1 MEVGPNSWKA
11 YRILVHPVQVSDN
24 IINPRWPSHRA
35 GCSHLGRAKISLRNG
50 ITVDYGAMSYA
61 LDPRMPS
68 RTDYTFVSHAH
79 LDHVQVPDP
88 NSKVLASKETGMLA
102 KARGFDLGR
111 TTETAEDVKLLDS
124 GHILGSRA
132 ICIGDEVLYTGDA
145 AGRDRAFL
153 GRCRTKEARILI
165 TESTFGKS
173 NYIFPPVSQVVK
185 EVNSTIG
192 TLFDKGRPVVL
203 MGYALG
209 KSQILSHLFS
219 SWSPF
224 YVHERVSEI
233 NDVYRLCGVNLRK
246 GKAVKADLE
255 GLSAGP
261 WVMVAPMMSSRQ
273 QNRPEAE
280 EGARCSPGRVQRL
293 GRRPWVRL
301 LDWCRLRLRG
311 QRPLRL
317 SGAAGPGEGGL
328 TGAGVHHPRIRRG
341 VRKGSEEPGIRR
353 EAVERLPGVPFR
365 LLGAESALF
374 GGHGG
379 VRVRLLLE
387 VLQEG
392 YERHEVRVVAGV
404 PQGDLDFLVRQ
415 GYLEM
420 GLVSSLA

>member
-1 MEVGPNSWKA
+1 
-11 YRILVHPVQVSDN
+11 
-24 IINPRWPSHRA
+24 
-35 GCSHLGRAKISLRNG
+35 LGRAKISLRDG

-61 LDPRMPS
+61 LDPKAPS

-88 NSKVLASKETGMLA
+88 RSKVLASKETGMLA

-153 GRCRTKEARILI
+153 GRCKTKKARIMI

-173 NYIFPPVSQVVK
+173 NYVFPPVSQVVK

-261 WVMVAPMMSSRQ
+261 WVMVAPMMSSRS
-273 QNRPEAE
+273 RIA
-280 EGARCSPGRVQRL
+280 QRL
-293 GRRPWVRL
+293 KKEHGAALVAFSGWASDPGYAYSIGADYAFAVSDHCDYQEL
-301 LDWCRLRLRG
+301 LALVKEVSPEQVYTTHGFTGEFAMDLRNLG
-311 QRPLRL
+311 FDAKPL
-317 SGAAGPGEGGL
+317 SGYQA
-328 TGAGVHHPRIRRG
+328 
-341 VRKGSEEPGIRR
+341 
-353 EAVERLPGVPFR
+353 
-365 LLGAESALF
+365 
-374 GGHGG
+374 
-379 VRVRLLLE
+379 
-387 VLQEG
+387 
-392 YERHEVRVVAGV
+392 
-404 PQGDLDFLVRQ
+404 FLSD
-415 GYLEM
+415 Y
-420 GLVSSLA
+420 